1 LGQKENT
8 QKKINIEKFK
18 LESPIQKKKKKKRK
32 EKKKEKRK
40 KEKGKKDSIL
50 YFLSIRGW

>member
-32 EKKKEKRK
+32 EKKKEKK
-40 KEKGKKDSIL
+40 
-50 YFLSIRGW
+50 